1 MSVRFSTASI
11 AFMWRRVQKLEC
23 VWSKYSKAQRVS
35 SLHLPN
41 GQRSI
46 QKALFAASH
55 PVDEFGYPRPTAVVR
70 KKEDRVPLDRLF
82 AEHN

>member
-1 MSVRFSTASI
+1 MMKDRGPRACLARARRDFG
-11 AFMWRRVQKLEC
+11 RRVQKLER

-35 SLHLPN
+35 SLHLPE

-55 PVDEFGYPRPTAVVR
+55 PVDEFGYPRPTA
-70 KKEDRVPLDRLF
+70 
-82 AEHN
+82 